1 MKVRWNEVLNHLDSQ
16 RYPYPYLYPR
26 HQTFMKS
33 KSLNLQ
39 YTSLSNRLLC
49 QFLQSSQNKQIGI
62 LKSVYLKH
70 IT

>member
-33 KSLNLQ
+33 KILTYNIL
-39 YTSLSNRLLC
+39 LSVIGYSVN
-49 QFLQSSQNKQIGI
+49 FYKAVKTNK
-62 LKSVYLKH
+62 LAS
-70 IT
+70 

>member
-49 QFLQSSQNKQIGI
+49 QF
-62 LKSVYLKH
+62 
-70 IT
+70 

>member
-16 RYPYPYLYPR
+16 RYPCPYLYPC

-33 KSLNLQ
+33 KSYNLQ

-49 QFLQSSQNKQIGI
+49 QVLQSSQNKQIGI